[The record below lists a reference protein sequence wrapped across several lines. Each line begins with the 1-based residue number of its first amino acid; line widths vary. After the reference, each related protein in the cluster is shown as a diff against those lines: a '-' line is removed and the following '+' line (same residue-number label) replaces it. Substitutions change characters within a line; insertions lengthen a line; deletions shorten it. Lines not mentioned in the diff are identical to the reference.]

1 MSRSIEPA
9 DRRPL
14 VYGIFVLLI
23 LIAASYLFW
32 PRSPQPD
39 ALVLTPESVR
49 TGSAAAEMNAAPG
62 EDETASVETVEV
74 AAANDI
80 AVETSIS
87 DEPPATEPAP
97 QKPGTE
103 AKAEAAKPQ
112 PTTASRPASSLSTGS
127 GDWVVNAGAYSAE
140 ASARSRAAELSR
152 LGMSAHVHRIEANG
166 QILWRVRVG
175 YFETKAKAREYGDW
189 MKSTHGIEG
198 WAGAR

>member
-14 VYGIFVLLI
+14 VYGVFVLMI
-23 LIAASYLFW
+23 LVAASYLFW

-49 TGSAAAEMNAAPG
+49 TGSAAAEMNTAPEEG
-62 EDETASVETVEV
+62 ETTPVETVEV
-74 AAANDI
+74 AAANDL

-87 DEPPATEPAP
+87 DEPPATDPAP
-97 QKPGTE
+97 
-103 AKAEAAKPQ
+103 AKPKE
-112 PTTASRPASSLSTGS
+112 TAKTDTAKPKTATAARPATHPSTGS
-127 GDWVVNAGAYSAE
+127 GDWVVNAGAFSTE
-140 ASARSRAAELSR
+140 ASARSRTAELSR

-166 QILWRVRVG
+166 QTLWRVRVG